1 MRETPLSKSQETYP
15 SRPKWIHF
23 WLFGPEFGCVK
34 RELPIIETL
43 RLNFKV
49 LLIVQKKHVAPMRK
63 YFPSNKNI
71 EIVSY
76 HQGINLE
83 YNADLTI
90 KLGKILAN
98 AIKFVTYQWIRDFRI
113 FRNTIKNYPP
123 GVIVSDFLP
132 YIPLWAR
139 LYRIPTIGVY
149 NFSLNY
155 TSFGNALTHKIL
167 EFIVTTAYKVS
178 YAFPNKMFI
187 ESLVEREIPH
197 AMCIPII
204 RRYPTPDDCR
214 DSKGNYF
221 IALGDKSN
229 PELILEFFKK
239 VHQFAP
245 QLNFWLALRE
255 GGEFINLISP
265 FNIVSTDS
273 AFSTCDIMQKMD
285 GVITKAGFS
294 TVAEALQFKKKIY
307 TIMLKNHPEIQE
319 TANTLI
325 AMGLTKP
332 ISLSMQPEEV
342 ASILTSPFHTE
353 KNSIKFGGEDFILK
367 EIQKHI

>member
-1 MRETPLSKSQETYP
+1 MSKSQKTYL
-15 SRPKWIHF
+15 SGPKWIHF

-49 LLIVQKKHVAPMRK
+49 LLIVHKKHVAPIRQ
-63 YFPSNKNI
+63 YFSSNENI
-71 EIVSY
+71 EIVTY

-90 KLGKILAN
+90 KLGKTLAN
-98 AIKFVTYQWIRDFRI
+98 AIKFVAYQWIRDFRI
-113 FRNTIKNYPP
+113 FRNAIKTYPP
-123 GVIVSDFLP
+123 AVIVSDFLP

-139 LYRIPTIGVY
+139 IHRIPTIGVY
-149 NFSLNY
+149 NFALNY

-178 YAFPNKMFI
+178 YAFPDKMFI
-187 ESLVEREIPH
+187 ESLVERKIPH
-197 AMCIPII
+197 ARCIPII
-204 RRYPTPDDCR
+204 RRYPTPDDCSG
-214 DSKGNYF
+214 SKGNYF
-221 IALGDKSN
+221 IALGGKSN

-255 GGEFINLISP
+255 GGEFINLNSP

-294 TVAEALQFKKKIY
+294 TVAESLQFKKKIY